1 MRKVD
6 RKPEDTPNIT
16 KFTYMRNMKRLNCLN
31 ALSLLAIAGSG
42 CIVLS
47 GCSQKAATDA
57 PASPG
62 ASISPVASGSSTSP
76 STPPPKSVV
85 TNSEQLGADPIQ
97 FLQSDQVKAELKLTN
112 DQITKIKEAQ
122 SDLQTRLTKEF
133 DTIKAL
139 PKEKQADE
147 IEKKIEPLNEESR
160 GKMDKIFLPEQAKRA
175 KELILQN
182 YGFGVM
188 TKNDF
193 STELKV
199 TDAQKKQFNTINEQM
214 VAKLKSTVEIPTGD
228 PITQSKM
235 VSDNRKRMAN
245 IVKESDKQ
253 INAALT
259 PEQKQ
264 ALEGLKGKPF
274 NYIQPTPSAP
284 AK

>member
-1 MRKVD
+1 
-6 RKPEDTPNIT
+6 
-16 KFTYMRNMKRLNCLN
+16 MKRLNCLN

-47 GCSQKAATDA
+47 GCNQKAATDTPAA
-57 PASPG
+57 P
-62 ASISPVASGSSTSP
+62 VVSGSGTSP
-76 STPPPKSVV
+76 STPPPKSLI

-122 SDLQTRLTKEF
+122 SDLQIRLTKEF
-133 DTIKAL
+133 NTIKAL

-193 STELKV
+193 STELKL

-228 PITQSKM
+228 AAAQSKM
-235 VSDNRKRMAN
+235 ISDNRKRMAT

-259 PEQKQ
+259 PEQKK